1 MEVIC
6 ALLIVLCFV
15 LLMAYLDERREVDRI
30 SKSWGE
36 SIREHSKTLE
46 EWDKD
51 LDRAEKA
58 EDEVI
63 RLRRKLLD
71 NNIIDNG
78 ESK

>member
-15 LLMAYLDERREVDRI
+15 LLAAYLDESREVDRI
-30 SKSWGE
+30 IKLWGE
-36 SIREHSKTLE
+36 SIERNKEILE
-46 EWDKD
+46 EWRKD
-51 LDRAEKA
+51 IDRAEKA